1 MDIAP
6 NFTAKQWKSLDL
18 EGNEQD
24 WQKAIDVLY
33 SRLSARY
40 LEPVDKLLEFE
51 SNLEASE
58 KRFGFTVLAIDLL
71 LIETLQAFKDGL
83 ESTDGKSKKVF
94 IRFLRT
100 SPHFCE
106 YFHTKQQRE
115 NFYKE
120 FRCGILHQAE
130 IQSTALVWSF
140 GDLYERIEGMEV
152 LNRNAVHE
160 ALKNDFNDYIE
171 QLRLPES
178 FELRQKFK
186 QKMDSVA
193 NRDTN
198 A

>member
-1 MDIAP
+1 MEIAP

-18 EGNEQD
+18 DNCEKD

-33 SRLSARY
+33 SRLSSRY
-40 LEPVDKLLEFE
+40 LDPVDKLLEFE
-51 SNLEASE
+51 SDLKASE

-71 LIETLQAFKDGL
+71 LIETLQAFKEGL

-94 IRFLRT
+94 MRFLET
-100 SPHFCE
+100 SRHFCE

-130 IQSTALVWSF
+130 IQSPALVWSF

-152 LNRNAVHE
+152 LNRNAVHQ
-160 ALKNDFNDYIE
+160 ALKNDFADYIKE
-171 QLRLPES
+171 LRLPES
-178 FELRQKFK
+178 VELRKKFK

-193 NRDTN
+193 NRDNN

>member
-1 MDIAP
+1 MEIAP

-18 EGNEQD
+18 ESNEDD
-24 WQKAIDVLY
+24 WQKAIGVLC
-33 SRLSARY
+33 SRLSSRY
-40 LEPVDKLLEFE
+40 LEPVDKLIEFE
-51 SNLEASE
+51 KKLKNSE
-58 KRFGFTVLAIDLL
+58 KRFGFTVLEIDLL
-71 LIETLQAFKDGL
+71 LIETLQAFKEGL

-94 IRFLRT
+94 VRFLKT
-100 SPHFCE
+100 SPYFCE
-106 YFHTKQQRE
+106 YFHTKEQRD

-130 IQSTALVWSF
+130 IQSSALVWSF
-140 GDLYERIEGMEV
+140 GDMYERIEGMKV

-160 ALKNDFNDYIE
+160 ALKKDFADYIE
-171 QLRLPES
+171 KLKSPES
-178 FELRQKFK
+178 LELRKKFK